1 MYACIYTINLSSG
14 KILQAPATRICVTVS
29 YSQKSQFP
37 FVLNGIC
44 NSCLTPQGLSPFP
57 LLSLIKHIPAQSLV
71 QSCSEEW
78 LVFFFFALSPELNGH
93 IL

>member
-1 MYACIYTINLSSG
+1 MYACIYTINLPSG
-14 KILQAPATRICVTVS
+14 KILQTPATRICVTVS
-29 YSQKSQFP
+29 YSRKSQFP

-78 LVFFFFALSPELNGH
+78 LVFFFALSPELNGH